1 MTTKRLFRS
10 TDERMVAGV
19 CGGLAEYFEVDP
31 TVMRVAFVL
40 LTLFDGIGMAIYIL
54 MWIIV
59 PERATLKRADKE
71 DKAATE
77 SKATAESVAT
87 DDQKGGQSR
96 AFWGVVLI
104 LLGGV
109 LLLQQLLPW
118 RVDVDLLLPTIL
130 VAVGLVTVA
139 RSFES

>member
-1 MTTKRLFRS
+1 
-10 TDERMVAGV
+10 MVAGV